1 MNRGDFPIFDFDSTL
16 VYFDNGATT
25 MKPKCVIDTILNYNT
40 KYTANAH
47 RGDYKNSLIVDTMY
61 DETREKV
68 RKYINAKEKSEIV
81 FTSGATESLNM
92 IVMGYFKNI
101 LKENDEV
108 LITEAEHA
116 SNVLPWFVLQKEL
129 GIKVNYIKLDDNN
142 EVTIDNVRSAINKNT
157 KVISIAHV
165 TNVIGDVRP
174 VKEISKIAHE
184 NNIYMVVDA
193 AQSIAHTK
201 VDVQELDIDFM
212 AFSSHKM
219 YSTTGCGVLYGKFDL
234 LDNLTPINYGGGMNA
249 MFTKDGY
256 YELREIPTRLEAGTP
271 NISAI
276 LALGSAIDYINSI
289 GIDNIYKYEHDLRKY
304 LVQELSKLDF
314 ITVYNKNNDSAI
326 IAFNINGVF
335 SQDTAVYLDKYNICV
350 RAGNHCAKI
359 LNNVFH
365 INNTCRISLGI
376 YNTKEEVDLLI
387 NVLKNSKNIWQEI
400 L

>member
-1 MNRGDFPIFDFDSTL
+1 MNRGDFPIFDIDSTL

-25 MKPKCVIDTILNYNT
+25 MKPKCVIDTILAYNT

-142 EVTIDNVRSAINKNT
+142 EVTLENVKSAINKNT

-174 VKEISKIAHE
+174 IKEISKIAHE

-193 AQSIAHTK
+193 AQSIAHTR

-234 LDNLTPINYGGGMNA
+234 LDKLTPINYGGGMNA

-304 LVQELSKLDF
+304 LIQELSKLDF
-314 ITVYNKNNDSAI
+314 ITIYNKNNDSAI